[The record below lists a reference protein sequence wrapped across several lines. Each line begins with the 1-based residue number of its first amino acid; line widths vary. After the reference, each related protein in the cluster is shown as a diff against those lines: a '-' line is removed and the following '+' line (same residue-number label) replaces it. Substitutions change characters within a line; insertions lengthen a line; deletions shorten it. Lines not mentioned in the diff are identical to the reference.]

1 MEGINTDKCKGY
13 QWPASALT
21 VNEMEILSRLRT
33 QEAMPITQL
42 LKKAIIEFDENMTR
56 KEIEI

>member
-1 MEGINTDKCKGY
+1 MGELKWY

-21 VNEMEILSRLRT
+21 VNEMEILSRLRI

-42 LKKAIIEFDENMTR
+42 LKKAIIEFDENTTR
-56 KEIEI
+56 REIEV